1 MAYINTIDI
10 NGEVYNIGNLTD
22 GEHVV
27 DLPTLT
33 EDSVFLLQ
41 SDVIN
46 SLTSSNQNK
55 PLSANQGKVLNDKIA
70 QIAKES
76 DTQGS
81 ELTKEINQLK
91 ANIAEQVAVLK
102 DNISTGDSNTL
113 ESAKSYADDILE
125 QAERYAGAEGDNA
138 LSEAKKYADTKVSSM
153 SGVVTGTLT
162 VKDGISND
170 KAMLGGAEL
179 DFSRLDGDGNDFGTY
194 IQAAGSFDSTN
205 SVSKPSLEFY
215 GMYGDESVKL
225 RNIAAPE
232 VDTDAT
238 NKKYVDD
245 QLLGAEVSIGGKHTT
260 LIDVGTP
267 SNGTLRI
274 QVGTTDARL
283 GAAQISADSLDM
295 GETLISNV
303 KTPVND
309 NDVATKGYVDSR
321 EFQIDDGAITKA
333 KLAADLLNYLDGE
346 MITSDTWTYIKKD
359 SGLVIAWSSNTVTL
373 EFPANADVNAT
384 IAKKYPDGL
393 FISTPICI
401 PYLHGPQSFYQY
413 NKKAGTPTWTPEL
426 GIHNLGDA
434 AAAVN
439 VTVDFFVIGK
449 WK

>member
-10 NGEVYNIGNLTD
+10 NGEVYSIGNLTD

-91 ANIAEQVAVLK
+91 ANITEQVAMLK

-153 SGVVTGTLT
+153 RGVVTGTLT
-162 VKDGISND
+162 VKDGVNND

-194 IQAAGSFDSTN
+194 IQATGSFDSTN

-245 QLLGAEVSIGGKHTT
+245 QLLGAEVSIGGKNTT

-373 EFPANADVNAT
+373 ELPANADVNAT
-384 IAKKYPDGL
+384 IAKKYPYGL
-393 FISTPICI
+393 FIATPICI

-426 GIHNLGDA
+426 GIYNLGAA

>member
-91 ANIAEQVAVLK
+91 ANIAEQVATLK

-125 QAERYAGAEGDNA
+125 QAERYAGTEGDNA

-179 DFSRLDGDGNDFGTY
+179 DFSRFDSDGNDFGTY
-194 IQAAGSFDSTN
+194 IQATGSFDSTN

-215 GMYGDESVKL
+215 GANGDESVKL
-225 RNIAAPE
+225 RNIATPE
-232 VDTDAT
+232 LDTDVT

-245 QLLGAEVSIGGKHTT
+245 QLLGAEVDIGGKNTT
-260 LIDVGTP
+260 LIDVSTP

-274 QVGTTDARL
+274 QVGITDARL
-283 GAAQISADSLDM
+283 GSASISADSLDM
-295 GETLISNV
+295 NETLISNV
-303 KTPVND
+303 KTPVNAS
-309 NDVATKGYVDSR
+309 DVATKGYVDSYKPP
-321 EFQIDDGAITKA
+321 IDDGSIAKA
-333 KLAADLLNYLDGE
+333 KLAADLLSYLDGE
-346 MITSDTWTYIKKD
+346 MVSGNDWTYIKKD
-359 SGLVIAWSSNTVTL
+359 NGLVLAWSTTNITL
-373 EFPANADVNAT
+373 AMSADSDINST

-434 AAAVN
+434 ATSVS

>member
-55 PLSANQGKVLNDKIA
+55 PLSANQGKMLNDKIA

-76 DTQGS
+76 DTQGT

-91 ANIAEQVAVLK
+91 TNIAEQVATLK

-113 ESAKSYADDILE
+113 ES
-125 QAERYAGAEGDNA
+125 
-138 LSEAKKYADTKVSSM
+138 AKKYADTKVSSM

-194 IQAAGSFDSTN
+194 IQATGSFDSTN

-232 VDTDAT
+232 LDTDAA

-245 QLLGAEVSIGGKHTT
+245 QLLGAEVDIGGKNTT

-274 QVGTTDARL
+274 QVGKTDARL
-283 GAAQISADSLDM
+283 GSASISADSLDM
-295 GETLISNV
+295 NETLISNV
-303 KTPVND
+303 KTPVNE
-309 NDVATKGYVDSR
+309 NDVATKGYVDNLKT
-321 EFQIDDGAITKA
+321 QIDDGVITKA
-333 KLAADLLNYLDGE
+333 KLAADLLGYLDGE
-346 MITSDTWTYIKKD
+346 MVSSDDWTYIKKD
-359 SGLVIAWSSNTVTL
+359 SGLVLAWSTTNITL
-373 EFPANADVNAT
+373 AMPADSDINST
-384 IAKKYPDGL
+384 IANKYPDGL

-413 NKKAGTPTWTPEL
+413 NKKAGTPTWTPIL
-426 GIHNLGDA
+426 GIYNLGDA
-434 AAAVN
+434 ATSVS

>member
-10 NGEVYNIGNLTD
+10 NGEVYSIGNLTD

-91 ANIAEQVAVLK
+91 ANITEQVAMLK

-125 QAERYAGAEGDNA
+125 QAERYAGAKGDNA

-162 VKDGISND
+162 VKDGVNND

-194 IQAAGSFDSTN
+194 IQATGSFDSTN

-245 QLLGAEVSIGGKHTT
+245 QLLGAEVSIGGKNTT

-267 SNGTLRI
+267 SNGALRM

-283 GAAQISADSLDM
+283 GSASISADSLDM
-295 GETLISNV
+295 NETLISNV
-303 KTPVND
+303 KTPVNAS
-309 NDVATKGYVDSR
+309 DVATKGYVDSYKPP
-321 EFQIDDGAITKA
+321 IDDGSIAKV
-333 KLAADLLNYLDGE
+333 KLAADLLSYLDGE
-346 MITSDTWTYIKKD
+346 MVSSDDWTYIKKD
-359 SGLVIAWSSNTVTL
+359 SGLVLAWSTTKITL
-373 EFPANADVNAT
+373 AMSAYSDINST

-401 PYLHGPQSFYQY
+401 PYLHGSQSFYQY

-426 GIHNLGDA
+426 GIYNLGDA
-434 AAAVN
+434 ATYVR

>member
-55 PLSANQGKVLNDKIA
+55 PLSANQGKMLNDKIA

-76 DTQGS
+76 DTQGT

-91 ANIAEQVAVLK
+91 ANIAEQVATLK

-125 QAERYAGAEGDNA
+125 QAERYAGTEGDNA
-138 LSEAKKYADTKVSSM
+138 LSEAKKYADTKVSNM
-153 SGVVTGTLT
+153 RGVVTGTLT

-170 KAMLGGAEL
+170 KATLGGAEL
-179 DFSRLDGDGNDFGTY
+179 DFSRLDGNGNDFGTY
-194 IQAAGSFDSTN
+194 IQATGSFDSTN

-215 GMYGDESVKL
+215 GANGDESVKL

-232 VDTDAT
+232 LDTDAA

-245 QLLGAEVSIGGKHTT
+245 QLLGAEV
-260 LIDVGTP
+260 
-267 SNGTLRI
+267 
-274 QVGTTDARL
+274 
-283 GAAQISADSLDM
+283 
-295 GETLISNV
+295 E
-303 KTPVND
+303 
-309 NDVATKGYVDSR
+309 
-321 EFQIDDGAITKA
+321 
-333 KLAADLLNYLDGE
+333 
-346 MITSDTWTYIKKD
+346 
-359 SGLVIAWSSNTVTL
+359 
-373 EFPANADVNAT
+373 
-384 IAKKYPDGL
+384 
-393 FISTPICI
+393 
-401 PYLHGPQSFYQY
+401 
-413 NKKAGTPTWTPEL
+413 
-426 GIHNLGDA
+426 
-434 AAAVN
+434 
-439 VTVDFFVIGK
+439 
-449 WK
+449 

>member
-10 NGEVYNIGNLTD
+10 NGEVYSIGNLTD

-91 ANIAEQVAVLK
+91 ANIAEQVAMLK

-162 VKDGISND
+162 VKDGVNND

-194 IQAAGSFDSTN
+194 IQATGSFDSTN
-205 SVSKPSLEFY
+205 SVSKPSLEFC

-245 QLLGAEVSIGGKHTT
+245 QLLGAEVSIGGKNTT

-373 EFPANADVNAT
+373 ELPANADVNAT
-384 IAKKYPDGL
+384 IVKKYPDGL

-401 PYLHGPQSFYQY
+401 PYLHGSQSFYQY
-413 NKKAGTPTWTPEL
+413 NKKAGTPIWTPEL

>member
-10 NGEVYNIGNLTD
+10 NGEVYSIGNLTD

-91 ANIAEQVAVLK
+91 ANITEQVAMLK

-162 VKDGISND
+162 VKDGVNND

-194 IQAAGSFDSTN
+194 IQATGSFDSTN

-245 QLLGAEVSIGGKHTT
+245 QLLVAEVSIGGKDTT

-283 GAAQISADSLDM
+283 GSASISADSLDM
-295 GETLISNV
+295 NETLISNV
-303 KTPVND
+303 KTPVNAS
-309 NDVATKGYVDSR
+309 DVATKGYVDSYKPP
-321 EFQIDDGAITKA
+321 IDDGSIAKV
-333 KLAADLLNYLDGE
+333 KLAADLLSYLDGK
-346 MITSDTWTYIKKD
+346 MFFSDGWTYIKKD
-359 SGLVIAWSSNTVTL
+359 SGLALAWSTTKITL
-373 EFPANADVNAT
+373 AMPAYSDINST
-384 IAKKYPDGL
+384 IAKRYPDGL
-393 FISTPICI
+393 FIATPICI

-413 NKKAGTPTWTPEL
+413 NKKAGTPTCTPQL
-426 GIHNLGDA
+426 GIYNLGAA

-449 WK
+449 WG

>member
-55 PLSANQGKVLNDKIA
+55 PLSANQGKMLNDKIA

-76 DTQGS
+76 DTQGT

-91 ANIAEQVAVLK
+91 ANIAEQVATLK

-113 ESAKSYADDILE
+113 ESAKSYADD
-125 QAERYAGAEGDNA
+125 
-138 LSEAKKYADTKVSSM
+138 
-153 SGVVTGTLT
+153 
-162 VKDGISND
+162 
-170 KAMLGGAEL
+170 
-179 DFSRLDGDGNDFGTY
+179 
-194 IQAAGSFDSTN
+194 
-205 SVSKPSLEFY
+205 
-215 GMYGDESVKL
+215 
-225 RNIAAPE
+225 
-232 VDTDAT
+232 
-238 NKKYVDD
+238 
-245 QLLGAEVSIGGKHTT
+245 QLLGAEVDIGGKNTT
-260 LIDVGTP
+260 LIDVSTP
-267 SNGTLRI
+267 SNGTLRM

-283 GAAQISADSLDM
+283 GSASISADSLDM
-295 GETLISNV
+295 NETLISNV
-303 KTPVND
+303 KTPVNAS
-309 NDVATKGYVDSR
+309 DVATKGYVDSYKPP
-321 EFQIDDGAITKA
+321 IDDGSIAKV
-333 KLAADLLNYLDGE
+333 KLAADLLSYLDGE
-346 MITSDTWTYIKKD
+346 MVSSDDWTYIKKD
-359 SGLVIAWSSNTVTL
+359 SGLVLAWSTTKITL
-373 EFPANADVNAT
+373 AMSADSDINCT
-384 IAKKYPDGL
+384 IANKYPDGL

-413 NKKAGTPTWTPEL
+413 NKKAGTPTWTPVL
-426 GIHNLGDA
+426 GIYNLGDA
-434 AAAVN
+434 ATSVS

>member
-10 NGEVYNIGNLTD
+10 NGEVYSIGNLTD

-91 ANIAEQVAVLK
+91 ANITEQVAMLK
-102 DNISTGDSNTL
+102 DNISTWDSNTL

-162 VKDGISND
+162 VKDGVNND

-194 IQAAGSFDSTN
+194 IQATGSFDSTN

-245 QLLGAEVSIGGKHTT
+245 QLLGAEVSIGDKNTT

-283 GAAQISADSLDM
+283 GSASISADSLDM
-295 GETLISNV
+295 NETLISNV
-303 KTPVND
+303 KTPVNAS
-309 NDVATKGYVDSR
+309 DVATKGYVDSYKPP
-321 EFQIDDGAITKA
+321 IDDGSIAKV
-333 KLAADLLNYLDGE
+333 KLAADLLSYLDGK
-346 MITSDTWTYIKKD
+346 MVHSDDWTYIKKD
-359 SGLVIAWSSNTVTL
+359 SGLVIAWSTTQVALPMS
-373 EFPANADVNAT
+373 ADSDTNST
-384 IAKKYPDGL
+384 ITKKYPDGL

-413 NKKAGTPTWTPEL
+413 NKKPGSPTWTPQL
-426 GIHNLGDA
+426 GIYNLGDA
-434 AAAVN
+434 AAAVK
-439 VTVDFFVIGK
+439 VTMDFFVIGK

>member
-22 GEHVV
+22 GEHVI

-55 PLSANQGKVLNDKIA
+55 PLSANQGKMLNDKIA

-76 DTQGS
+76 DTQGT

-91 ANIAEQVAVLK
+91 ANIAEQVAALK

-125 QAERYAGAEGDNA
+125 QAERYA
-138 LSEAKKYADTKVSSM
+138 DTKVSSM

-170 KAMLGGAEL
+170 KATLGGAEL
-179 DFSRLDGDGNDFGTY
+179 DFSRLDGNGNDFGTY
-194 IQAAGSFDSTN
+194 IQATGSFDSTN

-215 GMYGDESVKL
+215 GANGDESVKL

-232 VDTDAT
+232 LDTDAA

-245 QLLGAEVSIGGKHTT
+245 QLLGAEVDIGGKNTT
-260 LIDVGTP
+260 LIDVSTP
-267 SNGTLRI
+267 SNGALRM

-283 GAAQISADSLDM
+283 GSASISADSLDM
-295 GETLISNV
+295 SGTLISNV
-303 KTPVND
+303 KTPVNAS
-309 NDVATKGYVDSR
+309 DVATKGYVDSYKPP
-321 EFQIDDGAITKA
+321 IDDGSIAKV
-333 KLAADLLNYLDGE
+333 KLAADLLSYLDGE
-346 MITSDTWTYIKKD
+346 MVSSDDWTYIKKD
-359 SGLVIAWSSNTVTL
+359 SGLVLAWSTTKITL
-373 EFPANADVNAT
+373 AMSADSDINST

-413 NKKAGTPTWTPEL
+413 NKKAGKPTWTPEL

-434 AAAVN
+434 ATAVS

>member
-55 PLSANQGKVLNDKIA
+55 PLSANQGKMLNDKIA

-76 DTQGS
+76 DTQGT

-91 ANIAEQVAVLK
+91 ANIAEQVATLK

-125 QAERYAGAEGDNA
+125 QAERYAGTEGDNA

-170 KAMLGGAEL
+170 KATLGGAEL
-179 DFSRLDGDGNDFGTY
+179 DFSRLDGNGNDFGTY
-194 IQAAGSFDSTN
+194 IQATGSFDSTN

-215 GMYGDESVKL
+215 GANGDESVKL

-232 VDTDAT
+232 LDTDAA

-245 QLLGAEVSIGGKHTT
+245 QLLGAEVDIGGKNTT
-260 LIDVGTP
+260 LIDVSTP
-267 SNGTLRI
+267 SNGALRM

-283 GAAQISADSLDM
+283 GSASIFADSLDM
-295 GETLISNV
+295 NETLISNV
-303 KTPVND
+303 KTPVNAS
-309 NDVATKGYVDSR
+309 DVATKGYVDSYKPP
-321 EFQIDDGAITKA
+321 IDDGSIAKV
-333 KLAADLLNYLDGE
+333 KLAADLLSYLDGE
-346 MITSDTWTYIKKD
+346 MVSSDDWTYIKKD
-359 SGLVIAWSSNTVTL
+359 SGLVLAWSTTKITL
-373 EFPANADVNAT
+373 AMSADSDINST

-401 PYLHGPQSFYQY
+401 PYLHGSQSFYQY

-426 GIHNLGDA
+426 GIYNLGDA
-434 AAAVN
+434 ATSVS

>member
-10 NGEVYNIGNLTD
+10 NGEVYSIGNLTD

-91 ANIAEQVAVLK
+91 ANIAEQVAMLK

-194 IQAAGSFDSTN
+194 IQATGSFDSTN

-215 GMYGDESVKL
+215 GMHGDESVKL

-245 QLLGAEVSIGGKHTT
+245 QLLGAEVNIGGKNTT

-373 EFPANADVNAT
+373 ELPANADVNAT

-393 FISTPICI
+393 FIATPICI

-426 GIHNLGDA
+426 GIHNLGAA

>member
-10 NGEVYNIGNLTD
+10 NGEVYSIGNLTD

-91 ANIAEQVAVLK
+91 ANIAEQVAMLK

-162 VKDGISND
+162 VKDGVNND

-194 IQAAGSFDSTN
+194 IQATGSFDSTN

-245 QLLGAEVSIGGKHTT
+245 QLLGAEVSIGGKNTT
-260 LIDVGTP
+260 LIDVGIP

-283 GAAQISADSLDM
+283 GSASISADSLDM
-295 GETLISNV
+295 NETLISNV
-303 KTPVND
+303 KTPVNAS
-309 NDVATKGYVDSR
+309 DVATKGYVDSYKPP
-321 EFQIDDGAITKA
+321 IDDGAITKA

-359 SGLVIAWSSNTVTL
+359 SGLVIAWSSNTITL
-373 EFPANADVNAT
+373 ELPANADVNAT
-384 IAKKYPDGL
+384 IAKKYPDNL
-393 FISTPICI
+393 FIEVPVCI
-401 PYLHGPQSFYQY
+401 PHLHGAQSFYQY
-413 NKKAGTPTWTPEL
+413 NKKAGDLTWTPQL
-426 GIHNLGDA
+426 GIHNLGNAVSA
-434 AAAVN
+434 AK
-439 VTVDFFVIGK
+439 VTVSYLAIGK